1 MTSTRT
7 RPHRKASLRRWW
19 ISLPLLLPPFMVLF
33 SEAWLHTQILH
44 NQYEVNTVTQSTRA
58 LQGRIDV
65 LLEDHHR
72 LVRMERIYAKA
83 PDLGL
88 VEPNPGQIVEIVA
101 AAPPEPS
108 DGQSAL
114 VIAKRTDGDA
124 AEDTGPR
131 PGARKS
137 ASFQSD

>member
-1 MTSTRT
+1 MTSMRT
-7 RPHRKASLRRWW
+7 QPLRKASLRGWW
-19 ISLPLLLPPFMVLF
+19 ISLPLLLPPFIVLF
-33 SEAWLHTQILH
+33 SEAWLHTQILR
-44 NQYEVNTVTQSTRA
+44 NQYQVNTITQSTRA

-88 VEPNPGQIVEIVA
+88 VEPNPGQIEEIFA
-101 AAPPEPS
+101 TPPVEPS
-108 DGQSAL
+108 DGQSAMAT
-114 VIAKRTDGDA
+114 AKRTNDNA
-124 AEDTGPR
+124 AKDKGLQP
-131 PGARKS
+131 PAQKN